1 MSLSLPE
8 PLKEQIRKKALAQ
21 AVMNRLKY
29 GQARVEP
36 VVNKI
41 FGELKDLRQFAKE
54 VVSIVK
60 DVVHYVNSLSI
71 DDVKK
76 LAEELGVSMEGEVK
90 PQVKSLPPL
99 PNVDKWGTVVTRF
112 APNPDFPIHLGN
124 ARAAIISHIYAVMY
138 KGKFILR
145 FEDTDPRIKKPMPEA
160 YDIIRE
166 DLKWL
171 GISWDEE
178 YIQSLR
184 MKIYYDY
191 LKKLIKNGYAYVD
204 LCRPEVFREL
214 RNQGK
219 ACPHRDED
227 PSIHLER
234 LDRIFSGEY
243 REGEA
248 VVRIK
253 TDLNHPDPSV
263 RDWVMFR
270 IIDSAK
276 NPHPITMDK
285 YILWPTYNFAAAL
298 DDHLMGVTHIFRGR
312 EHAVNTVKQM
322 YIYHY
327 FGWRYPEV
335 VNLGRVGLEKTILSK
350 SWIKSQLKTN
360 PGKFMGIDDIRFGTI
375 AALRRRGISAEAIR
389 QIILELG
396 VKGVDALISWEN
408 IASINRKILDPISK
422 RVFIVLNPI
431 KVRISNLQTPIT
443 IKIPYHPTANLGYR
457 EIKLNRPEVFIS
469 SSDAEIFKNVGFI
482 RLMEFT
488 NIKLIGH
495 RDSEIVA
502 ENIGGDVEYA
512 KKLGAPIVQWVPA
525 DNITKVRIIK
535 AEKLRLLKLRGVGE
549 ESIKH
554 LNIGEVVQ
562 MVRTGFGR
570 IDDISRNIVT
580 IIYTHD

>member
-54 VVSIVK
+54 VASIVK
-60 DVVHYVNSLSI
+60 DVVHYVNSLSM

-112 APNPDFPIHLGN
+112 APNPDFLIHLGN

-184 MKIYYDY
+184 MEIYYDY

-204 LCRPEVFREL
+204 LCSPEVFREL

-219 ACPHRDED
+219 ACPHRNED

-285 YILWPTYNFAAAL
+285 YCLLYTSPS
-298 DDHLMGVTHIFRGR
+298 
-312 EHAVNTVKQM
+312 
-322 YIYHY
+322 
-327 FGWRYPEV
+327 P
-335 VNLGRVGLEKTILSK
+335 
-350 SWIKSQLKTN
+350 
-360 PGKFMGIDDIRFGTI
+360 
-375 AALRRRGISAEAIR
+375 
-389 QIILELG
+389 
-396 VKGVDALISWEN
+396 
-408 IASINRKILDPISK
+408 
-422 RVFIVLNPI
+422 
-431 KVRISNLQTPIT
+431 
-443 IKIPYHPTANLGYR
+443 
-457 EIKLNRPEVFIS
+457 
-469 SSDAEIFKNVGFI
+469 
-482 RLMEFT
+482 
-488 NIKLIGH
+488 
-495 RDSEIVA
+495 RD
-502 ENIGGDVEYA
+502 
-512 KKLGAPIVQWVPA
+512 
-525 DNITKVRIIK
+525 
-535 AEKLRLLKLRGVGE
+535 
-549 ESIKH
+549 
-554 LNIGEVVQ
+554 
-562 MVRTGFGR
+562 
-570 IDDISRNIVT
+570 
-580 IIYTHD
+580 